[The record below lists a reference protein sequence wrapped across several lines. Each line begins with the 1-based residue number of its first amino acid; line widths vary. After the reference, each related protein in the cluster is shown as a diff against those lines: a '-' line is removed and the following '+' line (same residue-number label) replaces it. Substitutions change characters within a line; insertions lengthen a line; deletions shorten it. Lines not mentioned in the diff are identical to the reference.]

1 MHRLLLHP
9 GVWLA
14 ARCNYLPPSHCTDRI
29 ARPAPTICVLQARAR
44 WARRPRL
51 QLLLPL
57 PSPATTA
64 SLWRPWISLL
74 AAVACPRACTR
85 LVSCVL
91 GCRWVGVGGGWG
103 GLQWRW
109 VGKGPDRSAWPPATG
124 RAILQHSL
132 THPASSLCFVRSALT
147 SAASPRIY
155 LQVPRWP
162 SGALST
168 RSPPPLPSR
177 STTPRLVE
185 ARLALLRLLGA
196 AALL

>member
-1 MHRLLLHP
+1 MQVTAVHRLLLHP

-91 GCRWVGVGGGWG
+91 GCRWVGVGGGGWG
-103 GLQWRW
+103 VGGSAME
-109 VGKGPDRSAWPPATG
+109 VGGKGPGPQRMAACNRACNPAAQPHPP
-124 RAILQHSL
+124 RLISVFC
-132 THPASSLCFVRSALT
+132 SLCPHICRLT
-147 SAASPRIY
+147 PH
-155 LQVPRWP
+155 
-162 SGALST
+162 
-168 RSPPPLPSR
+168 LP
-177 STTPRLVE
+177 T
-185 ARLALLRLLGA
+185 GA
-196 AALL
+196 AVAKWGIEYEKPAAAAFKVNNPEVS